1 MNAKPDFHGS
11 DLKGISQYY
20 GIPKESIINFGAN
33 VNPLGLSQK
42 VKEKL
47 SKNLDV
53 ICTYPDR
60 DYTSLKNTIGK
71 YCHTSP
77 AYIAVGNGSTE
88 LISLL
93 IRIKQPKKTLILG
106 PTYSEYARELSFS
119 GSVQEYFYLKAENG
133 FKPNMDVFLHEL
145 EKGYDFLI
153 LCNPNNPTSSV
164 IKLNDMRRILKACKE
179 KEIFVMVDE
188 TYVEFTED
196 ISQVTAVPL
205 ACEFHNFMVIRGVS
219 KFFAA
224 PGLRL
229 GYTITKDLSLL
240 EQLKELQI
248 PWSLNSIGAFAGELL
263 LSDAAYIQKT
273 RSLILGE
280 REKLLEKLSL
290 MKNITVYDA
299 QANFILLQI
308 HKENVSSIDVFEACI
323 RKGMM
328 IRDCSSFTG
337 LHGAYIRFC
346 IMKPQ
351 DNTRLIQILEE
362 VLQ

>member
-1 MNAKPDFHGS
+1 MDAKPEFHGS
-11 DLKGISQYY
+11 DLQRISQYY
-20 GIPKESIINFGAN
+20 GVPKESIINFGAN
-33 VNPLGLSQK
+33 VNPLGLSEK
-42 VKEKL
+42 VKRQLCEKL
-47 SKNLDV
+47 DIIS
-53 ICTYPDR
+53 TYPDR

-77 AYIAVGNGSTE
+77 DHIAVGNGSTE

-119 GSVQEYFYLKAENG
+119 ESIQEYFYLKAQNG
-133 FKPNMDVFLHEL
+133 FNPDMDAFLDKL
-145 EKGYDFLI
+145 GKGYDFLI

-164 IKLNDMRRILKACKE
+164 IKLNDMRRILNTCKE
-179 KEIFVMVDE
+179 KQIFVMVDE

-205 ACEFHNFMVIRGVS
+205 VCEFHNLMVIRGVS

-229 GYTITKDLSLL
+229 GYAITKDFSLL

-263 LSDAAYIQKT
+263 LSDSEYIQKT
-273 RSLILGE
+273 RRLIHEE
-280 REKLLEKLSL
+280 RARLLEKLYFL
-290 MKNITVYDA
+290 KNVTVYDA

-328 IRDCSSFTG
+328 IRDCASFAS
-337 LHGAYIRFC
+337 LNSAYIRFC
-346 IMKPQ
+346 IMNPQ
-351 DNTRLIQILEE
+351 DNTRLIQTLEE
-362 VLQ
+362 MLQ